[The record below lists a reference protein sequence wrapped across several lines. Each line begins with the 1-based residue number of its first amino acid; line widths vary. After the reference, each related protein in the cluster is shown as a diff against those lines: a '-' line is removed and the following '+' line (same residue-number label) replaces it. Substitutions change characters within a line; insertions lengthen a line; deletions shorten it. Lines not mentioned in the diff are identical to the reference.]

1 MNGQPLDNSISSE
14 LDKVI
19 TWQYDNAAN
28 LIAIVDMMKEFFTE
42 STTKLWNNWPVDVVN
57 IDTANDF
64 GLCVWGK
71 LLNVP
76 WLETYT
82 VTPDQMVSDDGGL
95 VLTKRYVPTGIFSRD
110 SRFIYGGDK
119 MAPYIVSDPEN
130 YFCYRDETHC
140 LMPAK
145 SSSSS
150 SIYALTYAITTGNT
164 TQDMDDVVCLG
175 YFVST
180 TSNSM
185 KVSSWF
191 DPSDTKTITPL
202 RDDCPFYIFR
212 KVPSKKI
219 STGKIS
225 SELYRKILKARVKL
239 LSSNATI
246 PDYCEFINTVFD
258 GKVKV
263 IDGLDMSL
271 KFEDNGLDGEQ
282 KSVFD
287 NHMDVIIAYPSG
299 VRDNIKSYSP
309 IFALDGQQRVASTD
323 PITGGLDESSFIYK

>member
-95 VLTKRYVPTGIFSRD
+95 VLTKRYVPTGILSRD
-110 SRFIYGGDK
+110 SSFIYGGDK

-145 SSSSS
+145 SSN

-191 DPSDTKTITPL
+191 DPSDTITITPL

-309 IFALDGQQRVASTD
+309 IFALDGQQGVTSTD

>member
-95 VLTKRYVPTGIFSRD
+95 VLTKRYVPTGILSRD
-110 SRFIYGGDK
+110 SSFIYGGDK

-145 SSSSS
+145 SSN

-191 DPSDTKTITPL
+191 DPSDTITITPL

-309 IFALDGQQRVASTD
+309 IFALDGQQGVASTD

>member
-95 VLTKRYVPTGIFSRD
+95 VLTKRYVPTGILSRD
-110 SRFIYGGDK
+110 SNFIYGGDK

-145 SSSSS
+145 SSN

-191 DPSDTKTITPL
+191 DPSDPITITPL
-202 RDDCPFYIFR
+202 RDDCPIYTFR

-309 IFALDGQQRVASTD
+309 IFALDGQQGVASTD

>member
-1 MNGQPLDNSISSE
+1 MNGHPLDNSISSE

-19 TWQYDNAAN
+19 TWQYDNSAN

-42 STTKLWNNWPVDVVN
+42 STTKLWDNWPVDVVN

-64 GLCVWGK
+64 GLCIWGK

-82 VTPDQMVSDDGGL
+82 VIPDQMVSDDGKL
-95 VLTKRYVPTGIFSRD
+95 VLTKRHSPTGIISRD
-110 SRFIYGGDK
+110 ANFIYGGDS
-119 MAPYIVSDPEN
+119 MAVYIIPDPEN

-145 SSSSS
+145 SGYTG
-150 SIYALTYAITTGNT
+150 IYALTYAITTGNT
-164 TQDMDDVVCLG
+164 TKDMDDVVCPG
-175 YFVST
+175 YFEST
-180 TSNSM
+180 VSNSM

-191 DPSDTKTITPL
+191 DPSDPITITPL
-202 RDDCPFYIFR
+202 RDDCPIYTFR

-246 PDYCEFINTVFD
+246 PDYYEFINSVFD
-258 GKVKV
+258 GKVKAR
-263 IDGLDMSL
+263 DDLDMSL
-271 KFEDNGLDGEQ
+271 KFFDKGLDGEQ

-309 IFALDGQQRVASTD
+309 IFALDGQQGVLSDD

>member
-42 STTKLWNNWPVDVVN
+42 STTKLWDNWPVDVVN

-64 GLCVWGK
+64 GLCIWGK

-76 WLETYT
+76 WL
-82 VTPDQMVSDDGGL
+82 
-95 VLTKRYVPTGIFSRD
+95 
-110 SRFIYGGDK
+110 
-119 MAPYIVSDPEN
+119 
-130 YFCYRDETHC
+130 
-140 LMPAK
+140 
-145 SSSSS
+145 
-150 SIYALTYAITTGNT
+150 
-164 TQDMDDVVCLG
+164 
-175 YFVST
+175 
-180 TSNSM
+180 
-185 KVSSWF
+185 
-191 DPSDTKTITPL
+191 
-202 RDDCPFYIFR
+202 
-212 KVPSKKI
+212 KI

-225 SELYRKILKARVKL
+225 SELYRKILKAKVKL
-239 LSSNATI
+239 LSRNATI

-271 KFEDNGLDGEQ
+271 KFENNGLEGEQ

-299 VRDNIKSYSP
+299 VRDNNKSNSP
-309 IFALDGQQRVASTD
+309 IFALDGQQKVASTD

>member
-19 TWQYDNAAN
+19 TWQYDNATN

-42 STTKLWNNWPVDVVN
+42 STTKFWDNWPVDVVN

-71 LLNVP
+71 LLNIP

-82 VTPDQMVSDDGGL
+82 VIPDQMVSDDGEL
-95 VLTKRYVPTGIFSRD
+95 VLTKRYMPTGIMSRD
-110 SRFIYGGDK
+110 TKFYFGGDP
-119 MAPYIVSDPEN
+119 ATIYILQDPEN

-145 SSSSS
+145 SDNF
-150 SIYALTYAITTGNT
+150 YALTYAITTGNKT
-164 TQDMDDVVCLG
+164 HDMDDVVCPG
-175 YFVST
+175 YFEST
-180 TSNSM
+180 VSNSM

-191 DPSDTKTITPL
+191 DPSDPITITPL
-202 RDDCPFYIFR
+202 RDDCPIYTFR

-225 SELYRKILKARVKL
+225 SELYRKILKAKVKL
-239 LSSNATI
+239 LSRNATI
-246 PDYCEFINTVFD
+246 PDYCEFINAVFD

-299 VRDNIKSYSP
+299 VRDNNKSNSP
-309 IFALDGQQRVASTD
+309 IFALDGQQKVASTD
-323 PITGGLDESSFIYK
+323 PITGGLDESYFIYK

>member
-95 VLTKRYVPTGIFSRD
+95 VLTKRYVPTGILSRD
-110 SRFIYGGDK
+110 SNFIYGGDK

-145 SSSSS
+145 SSN

-191 DPSDTKTITPL
+191 DPSDPITITPL
-202 RDDCPFYIFR
+202 RDDCPIYTFR

-258 GKVKV
+258 SKVKV

-271 KFEDNGLDGEQ
+271 KFEDDGLDGEQ

-309 IFALDGQQRVASTD
+309 IFALDGQQGVASTD

>member
-95 VLTKRYVPTGIFSRD
+95 VLTKRYVPTGILSRD
-110 SRFIYGGDK
+110 SSFIYGGDK

-145 SSSSS
+145 SSSNG
-150 SIYALTYAITTGNT
+150 IYALTYAITTGNT

-191 DPSDTKTITPL
+191 DPSDTMTITPL

-299 VRDNIKSYSP
+299 VRDNNKSNSP
-309 IFALDGQQRVASTD
+309 IFALDGQQKVALTD
-323 PITGGLDESSFIYK
+323 PITGGLDESFFIYK

>member
-19 TWQYDNAAN
+19 TWQYDNATN

-42 STTKLWNNWPVDVVN
+42 STTKFWDNWPVDVVN

-82 VTPDQMVSDDGGL
+82 VIPDQMVSDDGGL
-95 VLTKRYVPTGIFSRD
+95 VLTKRYTPTGIMSRD
-110 SRFIYGGDK
+110 ANFIYGGDL
-119 MAPYIVSDPEN
+119 MAVNIIPDPEN

-145 SSSSS
+145 SSYTG
-150 SIYALTYAITTGNT
+150 IYALTYAITTGNT
-164 TQDMDDVVCLG
+164 TQDMDDVVCTG
-175 YFVST
+175 YFEST
-180 TSNSM
+180 VSNSM

-191 DPSDTKTITPL
+191 DPSDPITITPI
-202 RDDCPFYIFR
+202 RDDCPIYTFR

-271 KFEDNGLDGEQ
+271 KFKDNGLDGEQ

-299 VRDNIKSYSP
+299 VRDNNKSNSP
-309 IFALDGQQRVASTD
+309 IFALDGQQKVASTD
-323 PITGGLDESSFIYK
+323 QITGGLDESSFIYK

>member
-19 TWQYDNAAN
+19 TWQYDNATN

-42 STTKLWNNWPVDVVN
+42 STTKFWDNWPVDVVN

-64 GLCVWGK
+64 GLCVWGN
-71 LLNVP
+71 LLNIP

-82 VTPDQMVSDDGGL
+82 VIPDQMVSDDGGL
-95 VLTKRYVPTGIFSRD
+95 VLTKRYMPTGIMSRD
-110 SRFIYGGDK
+110 TNFFYGGDP
-119 MAPYIVSDPEN
+119 ATIHILQDPEN

-145 SSSSS
+145 SLSG
-150 SIYALTYAITTGNT
+150 IYALTYAITTGNKT
-164 TQDMDDVVCLG
+164 HDMDDVVCPG
-175 YFVST
+175 YFEST
-180 TSNSM
+180 VSNSM

-191 DPSDTKTITPL
+191 DPSDPITITPL
-202 RDDCPFYIFR
+202 RDDCPIYTFR

-225 SELYRKILKARVKL
+225 SELYRKILKAKVKL
-239 LSSNATI
+239 LSRNATI

-271 KFEDNGLDGEQ
+271 KFKDNGLDGEQ

-299 VRDNIKSYSP
+299 VRDNNKSNSP
-309 IFALDGQQRVASTD
+309 IFALDGQQKVFSTD
-323 PITGGLDESSFIYK
+323 PITGGLDESYFIYK